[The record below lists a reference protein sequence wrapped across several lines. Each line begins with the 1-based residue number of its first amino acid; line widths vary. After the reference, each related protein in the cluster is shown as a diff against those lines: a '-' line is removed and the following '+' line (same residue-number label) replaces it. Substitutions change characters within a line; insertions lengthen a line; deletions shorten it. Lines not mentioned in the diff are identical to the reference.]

1 MGMPDNSK
9 NKPVSLKKKAGLIKG
24 GIKVLRM
31 ASIGRIISIIV
42 HEINNPM
49 QAIQGGSALG
59 LEELDDPQ
67 AVKTYFE
74 LIQRESARVLKLT
87 GILRSVYSPDQTD
100 VEDQSMNAIVD
111 EVMVLVKEDIKVKG
125 INFHLFTED
134 DLPLVNIPR
143 HQVFV
148 ILLNLFLN
156 LDDVIFSTGH
166 KNLDFTVSSH
176 ERMIMLEFK
185 TDFPLVTDLDAAAAT
200 QQDFVELSLVERIV
214 SSYGGAIELTHQL
227 ANSLLKVEIP
237 FKHEG
242 TQSS

>member
-1 MGMPDNSK
+1 MGIPETQNQ
-9 NKPVSLKKKAGLIKG
+9 KPLSPEARAGLVISGLK
-24 GIKVLRM
+24 ILRL

-67 AVKTYFE
+67 AVKTYLQ

-100 VEDQSMNAIVD
+100 LEDQSMNAIVD

-166 KNLDFTVSSH
+166 KNLDFTASS
-176 ERMIMLEFK
+176 RDGNIILGYS
-185 TDFPLVTDLDAAAAT
+185 TDFPLVTDMDAAEANH
-200 QQDFVELSLVERIV
+200 QNFIELSVVDRIV
-214 SSYGGAIELTHQL
+214 KSYGGLIELIHQGTH
-227 ANSLLKVEIP
+227 SLLQVKIP
-237 FKHEG
+237 LNGGEQK
-242 TQSS
+242 S